1 MKDASM
7 SNRNRDFPGED
18 YAPPESVFIAGKMVK
33 AGDRV
38 LLHPG
43 RGRLGTMTD
52 AMDMM
57 LDGKTARVEVIQQ
70 DLENRIYLV
79 VTLDA
84 DPGREQWDE
93 RVLPGHRFFFFPEE
107 VDPLDENATEEVIKE
122 EENTRSQSELI
133 LAQKVP
139 VQRILIACIGNI
151 FLGDD
156 SFGVEVARRLME
168 RKTKRYPEGV
178 HVVDFGIRGIDLA
191 YSLLDDYDALILV
204 DAVSR
209 GGSPGTLYLIEPD
222 LAGIDPEKGVEAG
235 RAAMEAHSMDP
246 LRVLAFARTLGAR
259 PIRTLLIGC
268 EPMALNESEEH
279 IEMQMGLSESVRASL
294 EEAVKMIDSLVDELL
309 AIKM

>member
-1 MKDASM
+1 M
-7 SNRNRDFPGED
+7 SNTNRNFPGED
-18 YAPPESVFIAGKMVK
+18 YAPPESVAIAGKMVK

-38 LLHPG
+38 LLRPG
-43 RGRLGTMTD
+43 RGRQGTLTD

-57 LDGKTARVEVIQQ
+57 LNGKTARVEVLQQ
-70 DLENRIYLV
+70 DFENRIYLV
-79 VTLDA
+79 VTLDV

-107 VDPLDENATEEVIKE
+107 VDLLEETAIE
-122 EENTRSQSELI
+122 ETMEGTANNRIAFEHTLE
-133 LAQKVP
+133 QKISVR
-139 VQRILIACIGNI
+139 RILIACIGNI

-156 SFGVEVARRLME
+156 SFGVEVAQRLTS

-191 YSLLDDYDALILV
+191 YTLLDDYDALVLV

-209 GGSPGTLYLIEPD
+209 GGTPGTLYLIEPD
-222 LAGIDPEKGVEAG
+222 LSGIDSETGVAAG

-246 LRVLAFARTLGAR
+246 LKVLAFARTLGAR
-259 PIRTLLIGC
+259 PIHTFLIGC
-268 EPMALNESEEH
+268 EPVPLNENEEQ
-279 IEMQMGLSESVRASL
+279 IEMQMGLSEPVRASL
-294 EEAVKMIDSLVDELL
+294 DEAVKMIDSLVDELL